1 MDALANVAV
10 LKRPD
15 DLDRDE
21 WLHRWLV
28 DHTPIA
34 IATQATFGYVQNIVT
49 RELTD
54 VPRRVDALVEEL
66 FPSAG
71 MVDMHAFYG
80 SGGDDAEL
88 NDRLTKLMASV
99 ARIGFDHD
107 IDLVPSSRYVY
118 DLSVGVDAARADGKR
133 GGQRHPALGSR
144 LERLQRRELRVE
156 QRRRH
161 EVSRAFGEPLLE
173 QLLRRLEV
181 KHHQVGTVAAEL
193 VPVRAPQRRARH
205 DPASI
210 GQPRADLGQ
219 PRPAVLVGQRLTA
232 GHLRDVRRGCSESA
246 SRKASPS
253 RSASPA
259 PTVDLPDPDTPITT
273 TGSAG
278 RAHAAVVPGS
288 AGGDGGVGCT
298 SSSES

>member
-1 MDALANVAV
+1 VKLMYAAWGADLPTTLRDEQLHQALAAAGARRLQLNLDDTDVAPAMRIATGSEHIGAIVTVWADLDPDVTAVLASATTQLAGWEVDERLPIPPPQTASGARLDGLANVAV

-34 IATQATFGYVQNIVT
+34 IATQASFGYVQNIVT

-80 SGGDDAEL
+80 SGGDAQEL

-107 IDLVPSSRYVY
+107 IDLVPGSRYVY
-118 DLSVGVDAARADGKR
+118 D
-133 GGQRHPALGSR
+133 
-144 LERLQRRELRVE
+144 
-156 QRRRH
+156 
-161 EVSRAFGEPLLE
+161 F
-173 QLLRRLEV
+173 
-181 KHHQVGTVAAEL
+181 
-193 VPVRAPQRRARH
+193 
-205 DPASI
+205 
-210 GQPRADLGQ
+210 
-219 PRPAVLVGQRLTA
+219 
-232 GHLRDVRRGCSESA
+232 
-246 SRKASPS
+246 
-253 RSASPA
+253 
-259 PTVDLPDPDTPITT
+259 
-273 TGSAG
+273 
-278 RAHAAVVPGS
+278 
-288 AGGDGGVGCT
+288 
-298 SSSES
+298 